1 MLMTPICP
9 ITTLD
14 GNFERVFA
22 AFMTDG
28 PRNEEPKP
36 ATVKLIE
43 RMTITRVVFEV
54 PTMLTAM
61 IPAINER
68 PDSKDALTTR

>member
-1 MLMTPICP
+1 MTPICP

-43 RMTITRVVFEV
+43 RITITRVVLEV

>member
-43 RMTITRVVFEV
+43 RITITRVVLEV

>member
-1 MLMTPICP
+1 MTPICP

-43 RMTITRVVFEV
+43 RITITRVVLEV

-61 IPAINER
+61 IPTINER